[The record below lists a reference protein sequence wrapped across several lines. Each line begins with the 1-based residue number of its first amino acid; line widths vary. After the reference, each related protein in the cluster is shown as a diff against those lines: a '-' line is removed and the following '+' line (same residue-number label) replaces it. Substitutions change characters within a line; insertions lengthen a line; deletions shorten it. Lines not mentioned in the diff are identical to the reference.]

1 MGSGLTIIG
10 FAPGTI
16 GESSFQDE
24 AIAADVVARAAV
36 TKLTRGVEVVRATAA
51 LPQTNTDVLFTV
63 TGGRVLLVDIIGK
76 VTAPVGAVANNTK
89 LTAVATDICA
99 VVDLNAAAVGSRL
112 SVTGTF
118 ADAMIKTAVGVP
130 LAPQA
135 TPIVLDPGDIIL
147 DCAGSDGG
155 GGRVE
160 WTLHY
165 IPLEAAARVVAA

>member
-1 MGSGLTIIG
+1 MGSGLTIVG
-10 FAPGTI
+10 FSPGTI
-16 GESSFQDE
+16 GDSSFQDD
-24 AIAADVVARAAV
+24 AIAANVVAPATA
-36 TKLTRGVEVVRATAA
+36 TKLTRGLEVVRAAAA

-76 VTAPVGAVANNTK
+76 VTVQVGAVANATK
-89 LTAVATDICA
+89 LTAVATDICGT
-99 VVDLNAAAVGSRL
+99 VEMNAAAVGDRL
-112 SVTGTF
+112 SITGTF

-135 TPIVLDPGDIIL
+135 TTIVLDPGDIL
-147 DCAGSDGG
+147 VDCAGNDGG